1 MNIPK
6 EQKKV
11 KYFQK
16 DKIFNHLDRFGSIT
30 QKDAYELYAIT
41 RLGARIYEL
50 RELGLVIDTIM
61 EDGKNR
67 FGEKTR
73 YARYILRRES

>member
-6 EQKKV
+6 EEKKV

-30 QKDAYELYAIT
+30 QKEAFELYAIT

-50 RELGLVIDTIM
+50 REAGLVIDMIYET
-61 EDGKNR
+61 GVNR

-73 YARYILRRES
+73 YGRYFLRKDA